1 VKTDSQPPQDV
12 IAELDCSHPVD
23 ASDGDRSR
31 LPAFFAL
38 AFAWSWICWL
48 LAPAVKAQFPL
59 AAAVLSGLGGFGP
72 GVAAVAVVGYGGGRA
87 ALRPWLGRCLQW
99 RIGWQWFAL
108 AFFLP
113 LALMVSAAVVHA
125 ALGGTLGASPVA
137 GHLPLA
143 AANLVLI
150 LLLGGPLGEEFGW
163 RGYALPALQERH
175 GWRVASLILGAVWGL
190 WHLPLFFT
198 ADTLQGRIPLLPFL
212 LSTVALS
219 VVFAWLYN
227 RSRGSVL
234 PALVLH
240 TAVNWWVWVVP
251 GLSAA
256 GASRQFGLLLGL
268 LVLLAI
274 GLLAGP
280 HPRGWAGRPSDCK
293 D

>member
-1 VKTDSQPPQDV
+1 MHRSHAADSGD
-12 IAELDCSHPVD
+12 E
-23 ASDGDRSR
+23 DRSR

-38 AFAWSWICWL
+38 AFVWSWTCWL
-48 LAPAVKAQFPL
+48 LAPAIEARSAL

-72 GVAAVAVVGYGGGRA
+72 GIAAAAMVGYGGGRA
-87 ALRPWLGRCLQW
+87 ALRAWLGRCLQW
-99 RIGWQWFAL
+99 RIGWQWFTL

-113 LALMVSAAVVHA
+113 LALMMSAAVMHV
-125 ALGGTLGASPVA
+125 ALGGAPGVSPVV

-163 RGYALPALQERH
+163 RGYALPALQTRH

-198 ADTLQGRIPLLPFL
+198 AGTLQGRIPLLPFL

-240 TAVNWWVWVVP
+240 TAVNWWAWVVP
-251 GLSAA
+251 GLLVA
-256 GASRQFGLLLGL
+256 GGSGQFALVLGL

-274 GLLAGP
+274 GLLVWPAVVPGP
-280 HPRGWAGRPSDCK
+280 PPSLQT
-293 D
+293 

>member
-1 VKTDSQPPQDV
+1 MNS
-12 IAELDCSHPVD
+12 SHPVAAGD
-23 ASDGDRSR
+23 QDRSR
-31 LPAFFAL
+31 LLAFFAV
-38 AFAWSWICWL
+38 AFAWSWTCWL
-48 LAPAVKAQFPL
+48 LVPAIKAQSAL
-59 AAAVLSGLGGFGP
+59 AAGVLSCLGGFGP

-87 ALRPWLGRCLQW
+87 ALRAWLGGCLQW
-99 RIGWQWFAL
+99 RIGWRWFAL

-113 LALMVSAAVVHA
+113 LALLGLAAAMHV
-125 ALGGTLGASPVA
+125 ALGGTLGSSPVA

-163 RGYALPALQERH
+163 RGYALPALQTRH
-175 GWRVASLILGAVWGL
+175 GWRVSSLILGAVWGL

-198 ADTLQGRIPLLPFL
+198 SDTLQGRIPLLPFL

-219 VVFAWLYN
+219 VVFAWLFN

-240 TAVNWWVWVVP
+240 TAVNWWAWIVP
-251 GLSAA
+251 GLLVA
-256 GASRQFGLLLGL
+256 GSVRQFALVLGL

-274 GLLAGP
+274 GLLVWPHRRVRAAGP
-280 HPRGWAGRPSDCK
+280 SDSK

>member
-1 VKTDSQPPQDV
+1 MNGR
-12 IAELDCSHPVD
+12 CPVAAGD
-23 ASDGDRSR
+23 QDRSR
-31 LPAFFAL
+31 LLAFFAV
-38 AFAWSWICWL
+38 AFAWSWTCWL
-48 LAPAVKAQFPL
+48 LVPAIKAQSAL
-59 AAAVLSGLGGFGP
+59 AAGVLSCLGGFGP
-72 GVAAVAVVGYGGGRA
+72 GVAAVAVVGYAGGRA
-87 ALRPWLGRCLQW
+87 ALRAWFGRCLQW
-99 RIGWQWFAL
+99 RIGWRWFAL

-113 LALMVSAAVVHA
+113 LALMGLAAVMHV
-125 ALGGTLGASPVA
+125 ALGGTLGSSPAA

-163 RGYALPALQERH
+163 RGYALPALQTRY
-175 GWRVASLILGAVWGL
+175 GWRVSSLILGAVWGL
-190 WHLPLFFT
+190 WHLPLFLS

-219 VVFAWLYN
+219 VVCAWLFN

-240 TAVNWWVWVVP
+240 TAVNWWAWIVP
-251 GLSAA
+251 GLLVA
-256 GASRQFGLLLGL
+256 GSVRQFGLVLGL

-274 GLLAGP
+274 GLLVWP
-280 HPRGWAGRPSDCK
+280 YRRGRATRPSDSK